1 MQGPLRKKGRKLE
14 HGMST
19 NLMSPPPF
27 EWKSQESFVNYEDA
41 LQWMENRVNA
51 LQRGQGGE
59 CAWFL
64 EHPPLYTMG
73 TSGQEK
79 DILHSKKYPV
89 FKTGRGGQVTY
100 HGPGQRVVYLMLDLN
115 LRYHDIRRYV
125 AALEDWIIQT
135 LDHIGIKGERRE
147 GRVGIWVQKEGQ
159 DHKIAAL
166 GVRVQKWVTSHGIAL
181 NVTPDLTAYQ
191 DIIPCGLKDY
201 GVTSLEDLGL
211 IISLQEVDQILH
223 ETFPFGL

>member
-1 MQGPLRKKGRKLE
+1 
-14 HGMST
+14 MSIT
-19 NLMSPPPF
+19 TTPHPF
-27 EWKSQESFVNYEDA
+27 EWKSQEDLVNYSEA
-41 LQWMENRVNA
+41 LQWMDSRVKA
-51 LQRGQGGE
+51 IQGGQGLE
-59 CAWFL
+59 CAWFA

-79 DILHSKKYPV
+79 DILSPLKYPV

-115 LRYHDIRRYV
+115 LRYQDIRRYV
-125 AALEDWIIQT
+125 KELEEWLIQT
-135 LDHIGIKGERRE
+135 LDHMGIKGERRE

-181 NVTPDLTAYQ
+181 NVNPDLTAYQ
-191 DIIPCGLKDY
+191 AIVPCGLKDF
-201 GVTSLEDLGL
+201 GVTSLADLGL
-211 IISLQEVDQILH
+211 KVTLQEVDEVLR
-223 ETFPFGL
+223 ETFPFAL

>member
-1 MQGPLRKKGRKLE
+1 MFL
-14 HGMST
+14 
-19 NLMSPPPF
+19 PPF
-27 EWKSQESFVNYEDA
+27 EWKFQKDLVNYPEA
-41 LQWMENRVNA
+41 LQWMDIRVKT
-51 LQRGQGGE
+51 LQKGEGPE

-125 AALEDWIIQT
+125 TELEEWIIQT
-135 LDHIGIKGERRE
+135 LYHMGIKGERRE
-147 GRVGIWVQKEGQ
+147 GRVGIWVQKKGQ

-181 NVTPDLTAYQ
+181 NVNPDLTAYQ

-201 GVTSLEDLGL
+201 GVTSMADLGL
-211 IISLQEVDQILH
+211 TITLQEVDNILRK
-223 ETFPFGL
+223 TFPFNLT

>member
-1 MQGPLRKKGRKLE
+1 
-14 HGMST
+14 MSKT
-19 NLMSPPPF
+19 IISPHPF
-27 EWKSQESFVNYEDA
+27 QWKSQEALVDYPYA
-41 LQWMENRVNA
+41 LQWMDSRVKA
-51 LQRGQGGE
+51 IQTGEGPE
-59 CAWFL
+59 CAWFV

-79 DILHSKKYPV
+79 DILNSKKYPV

-115 LRYHDIRRYV
+115 LCYHDIRRYV
-125 AALEDWIIQT
+125 RELEEWLIQT
-135 LDHIGIKGERRE
+135 LDHLGIKGERRE
-147 GRVGIWVQKEGQ
+147 GRVGIWVQKEGK

-181 NVTPDLTAYQ
+181 NINPDLKPYQ

-201 GVTSLEDLGL
+201 GVTSLADLGL
-211 IISLQEVDQILH
+211 KVTLQEVDEILRK
-223 ETFPFGL
+223 TFPFSQ